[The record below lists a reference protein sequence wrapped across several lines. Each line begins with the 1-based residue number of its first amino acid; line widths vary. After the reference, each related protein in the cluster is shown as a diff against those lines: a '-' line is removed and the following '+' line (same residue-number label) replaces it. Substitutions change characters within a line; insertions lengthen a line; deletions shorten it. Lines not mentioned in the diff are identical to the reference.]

1 MHRVGI
7 DMGGTKIEAVV
18 ASGGGD
24 AAGAGLEVVWRRR
37 IPTPAGGADAGNG
50 GGGGGDAAY
59 GRILDSVA
67 SLAGEAL
74 ALAEEAASAAGDDGA
89 PGGRRPPVGVCTPG
103 SLLPGSQAVANTNTR
118 CLAGRPFAR
127 DLEGALGRRVLVEN
141 DANCFALAEAAL
153 GAGRGSRTVFGVI
166 MGTGVGGGLVI
177 GGSIHGGRS
186 GMAGE
191 WGHHALHPGGRPCYC
206 GRRGC
211 AEAYLSGPALEARW
225 AELAAAAP
233 APDRGAP
240 LPPPGAPLAEV
251 SSSLEA
257 AAASGR
263 PLPQHAERWRG
274 ELVADFGNGLAN
286 VVNILDPDVVVVGG
300 GVSNMG
306 VLYGEGA
313 RAVRDRLF
321 RDPDAPHARPT
332 PILRNELGD
341 SAGALGACM
350 LGATA
355 AR

>member
-1 MHRVGI
+1 MRRVGV
-7 DMGGTKIEAVV
+7 DLGGTKIEAVV
-18 ASGGGD
+18 ASAGGP
-24 AAGAGLEVVWRRR
+24 GAGLEVVWRRR
-37 IPTPAGGADAGNG
+37 IPTPAAPGS
-50 GGGGGDAAY
+50 GGGDAAY
-59 GRILDSVA
+59 GRIVDAVA

-74 ALAEEAASAAGDDGA
+74 AAAEAGAEEAAAEDGGA
-89 PGGRRPPVGVCTPG
+89 QGGQPPPVGVCTPG
-103 SLLPGSQAVANTNTR
+103 SMLPGSQAVTNTNTR
-118 CLAGRPFAR
+118 CLAGRPFVG
-127 DLEGALGRRVLVEN
+127 DLEGALGRRILVEN
-141 DANCFALAEAAL
+141 DANCFALAEATL

-177 GGSIHGGRS
+177 GGRIHGGRS

-206 GRRGC
+206 GRSGC

-225 AELAAAAP
+225 AELAGA

-240 LPPPGAPLAEV
+240 LAPPGAPLAEI

-257 AAASGR
+257 AAASGS
-263 PLPQHAERWRG
+263 PLPRHAELWRG
-274 ELVADFGNGLAN
+274 ELVADFGAGLAN
-286 VVNILDPDVVVVGG
+286 VVNILDPDAVVVGG

-313 RAVRDRLF
+313 RAVRERLF

-350 LGATA
+350 L
-355 AR
+355 

>member
-1 MHRVGI
+1 MHRVGV
-7 DMGGTKIEAVV
+7 DLGGTKIEAVV
-18 ASGGGD
+18 AS
-24 AAGAGLEVVWRRR
+24 AGPGPGPGLGVVWRRR
-37 IPTPAGGADAGNG
+37 IPTPAGG
-50 GGGGGDAAY
+50 GDDSGAAY
-59 GRILDSVA
+59 GRIVDSVA
-67 SLAGEAL
+67 SLAGK
-74 ALAEEAASAAGDDGA
+74 ALAEAEAREAAARGGGA
-89 PGGRRPPVGVCTPG
+89 PGGGPPPVGVCAPG
-103 SLLPGSQAVANTNTR
+103 SLLPGSQAVTNANTR
-118 CLAGRPFAR
+118 CLAGRPLVS
-127 DLEGALGRRVLVEN
+127 DLEAALGRRVLVEN
-141 DANCFALAEAAL
+141 DANCFALAEATL

-177 GGSIHGGRS
+177 AGRVHGGRS

-233 APDRGAP
+233 GRGAP
-240 LPPPGAPLAEV
+240 LAPPGAPLAEI

-263 PLPQHAERWRG
+263 PLPPHAERWRG
-274 ELVADFGNGLAN
+274 ELVADFGAGLAN

-306 VLYGEGA
+306 MLYGDGA
-313 RAVRDRLF
+313 RAVRERLF
-321 RDPDAPHARPT
+321 RDPRAPHARPT

-350 LGATA
+350 L
-355 AR
+355 

>member
-1 MHRVGI
+1 MHRVGV
-7 DMGGTKIEAVV
+7 DLGGTKIEAVV
-18 ASGGGD
+18 AS
-24 AAGAGLEVVWRRR
+24 ASSSSSGLEVVWRRR
-37 IPTPAGGADAGNG
+37 IPTPAGGGDGGAGG
-50 GGGGGDAAY
+50 AAY
-59 GRILDSVA
+59 GRIVDSVA

-74 ALAEEAASAAGDDGA
+74 AAAEAYDAAGEAGGEGGGGGA
-89 PGGRRPPVGVCTPG
+89 PGGRPPPVGVCTPG

-118 CLAGRPFAR
+118 CLAGRPFVR
-127 DLEGALGRRVLVEN
+127 DLEGALGRQVVVEN
-141 DANCFALAEAAL
+141 DANCFALAEATQ

-177 GGSIHGGRS
+177 GGRVHGGRS

-233 APDRGAP
+233 DRGAP
-240 LPPPGAPLAEV
+240 LAPPGAPLAEI

-263 PLPQHAERWRG
+263 PLPPHAGRWRG
-274 ELVADFGNGLAN
+274 ELVADFGAGLAN
-286 VVNILDPDVVVVGG
+286 VVNILDPDMVVVGG
-300 GVSNMG
+300 GASNMG

-313 RAVRDRLF
+313 RAVRERLF
-321 RDPDAPHARPT
+321 RDPDAPHERPT

-350 LGATA
+350 L
-355 AR
+355 